1 MIHFYTVTHVTL
13 NMYIYI
19 YIHIYTYMY
28 VYIYIEVELY
38 VAINGVYLLARFS
51 LQDMSASH
59 GIGKNTTPLMLIIEL
74 DDGTIYRKTLY
85 LMVKTMV
92 SG

>member
-13 NMYIYI
+13 NIYI
-19 YIHIYTYMY
+19 FIHICM
-28 VYIYIEVELY
+28 YIYIEVELY

-74 DDGTIYRKTLY
+74 DDGTIYRKALY